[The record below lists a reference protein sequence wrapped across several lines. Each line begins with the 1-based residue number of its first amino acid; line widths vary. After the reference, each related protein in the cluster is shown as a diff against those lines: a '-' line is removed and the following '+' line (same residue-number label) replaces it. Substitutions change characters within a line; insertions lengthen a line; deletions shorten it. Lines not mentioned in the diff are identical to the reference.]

1 MRPLESKI
9 GKCGADKHS
18 LEREAQLIMTNEDA
32 LELFERRN
40 HGLAANPPASIDSR
54 IKKQQQE
61 IRRNELAMLALQK
74 RIPMVATE
82 SISEKHIYR
91 CPSCEERIADTDSV
105 YVYGDAPI
113 WCPCCGQSI
122 VYK

>member
-9 GKCGADKHS
+9 GKRDADKHA

-32 LELFERRN
+32 LKLFERRN
-40 HGLAANPPASIDSR
+40 RGLAANPTASIDYR

-61 IRRNELAMLALQK
+61 IRRNELAILALQK
-74 RIPMVATE
+74 RIPMVAME
-82 SISEKHIYR
+82 STSEKHIYR
-91 CPSCEERIADTDSV
+91 CPSCGERIADSDSV
-105 YVYGDAPI
+105 YVYRNAPI

-122 VYK
+122 VYE